1 MLGMSREQV
10 WRLFSSGRLP
20 GYRFDRLLRFAPGDV
35 EHFKTEHYQR
45 TGTPSPS
52 PGKRWDSNTGSRSC
66 ALGVAG
72 RVPPNLGNGNGNGL
86 GFRWRG
92 ARIPDPVTISTLGVG
107 LTPPSQPKRDRGQ
120 AHPQS

>member
-10 WRLFSSGRLP
+10 WRLFSAGRLP

-52 PGKRWDSNTGSRSC
+52 PGKRWDSIPVPGRARS
-66 ALGVAG
+66 AL
-72 RVPPNLGNGNGNGL
+72 
-86 GFRWRG
+86 
-92 ARIPDPVTISTLGVG
+92 PDEY
-107 LTPPSQPKRDRGQ
+107 
-120 AHPQS
+120 HPI